1 MGESVRQPYS
11 YPVPSPMHRLFKIS
25 STGLHKRFT
34 NTDSG
39 FEGENLEVVGEGG
52 GEVLLEAHG
61 PGGPSL
67 RLAEDTVSLDR
78 VHDLRKVTAYEY

>member
-1 MGESVRQPYS
+1 MG
-11 YPVPSPMHRLFKIS
+11 
-25 STGLHKRFT
+25 
-34 NTDSG
+34 SG

-67 RLAEDTVSLDR
+67 RLAEDTVSLER
-78 VHDLRKVTAYEY
+78 VHDLRKVAASGY